1 MLISRQNEIF
11 TTWKFSKFQIFQI
24 CVRYCYKSSANDIIP
39 HYCLKEAIKIFSL
52 KKTIQLLKIFILSE
66 KCLSV
71 ARMCFYK
78 VKILKIWNFQI
89 CARYG
94 LKSIPGE
101 IISYFCRR
109 EEIKTF
115 SLEKKFQLLKILILS
130 QKCLSVAKTHFCKL
144 KLLKFWYF
152 KFGLGMVLN
161 VSQARLY
168 HIPAEEKRQNT

>member
-39 HYCLKEAIKIFSL
+39 HYCLKEATKIFSL

-115 SLEKKFQLLKILILS
+115 SFKKKFQFLKIFILS
-130 QKCLSVAKTHFCKL
+130 EKCWSVTKTHFASWNCSNFVFLNLFIIFRQKRSD
-144 KLLKFWYF
+144 KTFSFTKFF
-152 KFGLGMVLN
+152 NF
-161 VSQARLY
+161 
-168 HIPAEEKRQNT
+168 